1 MNPPP
6 DHTEVKF
13 KLGRLCFSPMNP
25 RAPHCPS
32 PLSGVRRDHRGLRAA
47 AAPSG
52 VRRDHRGLPAAAA
65 PSGVRRDHRGLRAAA
80 APSGVRRDHRASPL
94 RLLSWAHLGP
104 CLCHSCSFPQVQGGL
119 LTARLPGVS
128 TGRRG
133 LRKEHVAGMNACL
146 ALGSPWTTCS
156 QTVHHSPTNP

>member
-32 PLSGVRRDHRGLRAA
+32 PL
-47 AAPSG
+47 
-52 VRRDHRGLPAAAA
+52 
-65 PSGVRRDHRGLRAAA
+65 SGVRRDHRGLRAAA

-156 QTVHHSPTNP
+156 QTVHHSPHQPLGRA

>member
-65 PSGVRRDHRGLRAAA
+65 PSGVRRDHR
-80 APSGVRRDHRASPL
+80 VSPL